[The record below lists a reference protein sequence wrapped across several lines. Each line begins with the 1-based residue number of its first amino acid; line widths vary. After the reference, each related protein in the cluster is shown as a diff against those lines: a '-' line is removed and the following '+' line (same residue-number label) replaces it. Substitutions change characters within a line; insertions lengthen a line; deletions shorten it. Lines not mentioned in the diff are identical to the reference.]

1 MRSKDSL
8 NKVDMSKETISTNQT
23 MTSTDGPSE
32 PRTSINIEEMSLKP
46 EEGGIDRSKSK
57 RGTKRGKSKEPS
69 EKEDHEHNGH
79 HHRNKSKGK
88 LLKDDPDRECSV
100 M

>member
-1 MRSKDSL
+1 
-8 NKVDMSKETISTNQT
+8 VDMSKETISTSQT
-23 MTSTDGPSE
+23 TTSTDGPSE
-32 PRTSINIEEMSLKP
+32 PRTSITIEETSLKP